1 MRVVMQRAA
10 SAHVCVD
17 GETVGRIGP
26 GLLLLLGVTHTDT
39 ASQAALLANKAAR
52 LRIFCDDEGKMNRS
66 LLDVGGQAL
75 VVSNFTLYADASH
88 GRRPSFISA
97 ARPQQANELYE
108 CFCDALRT
116 EGVAR
121 VETGCFGADMR
132 ITLEADGPVTITL
145 DSEIYRRADH
155 VGGI

>member
-1 MRVVMQRAA
+1 
-10 SAHVCVD
+10 
-17 GETVGRIGP
+17 
-26 GLLLLLGVTHTDT
+26 
-39 ASQAALLANKAAR
+39 
-52 LRIFCDDEGKMNRS
+52 MNRS

>member
-52 LRIFCDDEGKMNRS
+52 LRIFCDDEGR
-66 LLDVGGQAL
+66 
-75 VVSNFTLYADASH
+75 
-88 GRRPSFISA
+88 
-97 ARPQQANELYE
+97 
-108 CFCDALRT
+108 
-116 EGVAR
+116 
-121 VETGCFGADMR
+121 
-132 ITLEADGPVTITL
+132 
-145 DSEIYRRADH
+145 
-155 VGGI
+155 